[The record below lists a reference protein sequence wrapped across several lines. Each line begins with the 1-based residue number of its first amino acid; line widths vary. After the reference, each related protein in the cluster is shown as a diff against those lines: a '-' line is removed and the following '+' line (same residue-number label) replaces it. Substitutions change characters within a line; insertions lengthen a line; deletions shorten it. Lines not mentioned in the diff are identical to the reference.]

1 MHLLT
6 RLNEHANVVYLV
18 DATVQ
23 ILRHEQYTIILLHKY
38 LMKLPIETMLSL
50 DNDTNLGQWPLVEHA
65 AHIT

>member
-23 ILRHEQYTIILLHKY
+23 ILRYKQYTIILLRKY
-38 LMKLPIETMLSL
+38 LMKLPTDTMFSL
-50 DNDTNLGQWPLVEHA
+50 DNDTNLGQ
-65 AHIT
+65 

>member
-23 ILRHEQYTIILLHKY
+23 ILRYKQYTIILLRKY

-50 DNDTNLGQWPLVEHA
+50 DNEPNLGQ
-65 AHIT
+65 

>member
-23 ILRHEQYTIILLHKY
+23 ILRYKQYTIILLRKY
-38 LMKLPIETMLSL
+38 LMKLPTDTMFSL

-65 AHIT
+65 THIT